1 MLNEHAG
8 HPEPGE
14 RPEPG
19 GSADAA
25 DGARPGADPAAA
37 DPPERD
43 GDAFEVVDGL
53 TPTQERGVAALLVE
67 PSIAR
72 AARTAN
78 VGERT
83 LHTWMRQPKFMAAY
97 RRLRRQAFSQA
108 VGLTQRLAPVAVGTL
123 AKIMADERVPS
134 ASRVAAAAALLRFG
148 REALELDD
156 LAERLSAVE
165 AALPPGALPAAPA
178 RSAASR
184 FEEDPP

>member
-1 MLNEHAG
+1 MNER
-8 HPEPGE
+8 PDRPEPSESSEPGE
-14 RPEPG
+14 
-19 GSADAA
+19 SADAPGDARSGAARSAAPPA
-25 DGARPGADPAAA
+25 DASDT
-37 DPPERD
+37 D

-123 AKIMADERVPS
+123 AKIMADERTPS

-165 AALPPGALPAAPA
+165 AALPAGALPASAPA
-178 RSAASR
+178 R
-184 FEEDPP
+184 FLEETA